1 MVQELCIIRPRVRSA
16 TCALTKFFYSNKA
29 EKDVKQHRHT
39 SASLHKLHLQHI
51 LEIQGQSSG
60 EKQFFGGLVVGWVD
74 FLCLSERSLIKITWR
89 TTVCV
94 CQRPGCVIAHST
106 VPAAS
111 LAKHPRLKLSE
122 QGQPRRYM
130 PASAGLLVLTA
141 NTVIF
146 GKR

>member
-29 EKDVKQHRHT
+29 EKDVKQRRHT

-94 CQRPGCVIAHST
+94 SAAWVDAHST

>member
-16 TCALTKFFYSNKA
+16 TCALTKFFDSNKA
-29 EKDVKQHRHT
+29 EKDVKQRRHT

-60 EKQFFGGLVVGWVD
+60 EKQFVGGLVVGWVD

-94 CQRPGCVIAHST
+94 SAAWVRHCTQHS
-106 VPAAS
+106 
-111 LAKHPRLKLSE
+111 PRGVTRQTSTAETLRTRSTSE
-122 QGQPRRYM
+122 VHARLGRT
-130 PASAGLLVLTA
+130 AGVDS
-141 NTVIF
+141 
-146 GKR
+146 